1 MLSVVCAIK
10 SARCSTLYCIVI
22 ILRKCL
28 PSLYTSIIYEQ
39 WCLSVYYTVVI
50 LSTIAFVSLP
60 NYVKKYIW
68 SQLSIKY
75 NFQVE
80 VQQASLG
87 YNYHQLA
94 ICYYCILASCRTVMK
109 KSNNLTPQFYN
120 VVLHAHRVHM
130 YGYPSLSWRRKFT
143 RAL

>member
-1 MLSVVCAIK
+1 MLSVMCAIK

-22 ILRKCL
+22 ILRKYL
-28 PSLYTSIIYEQ
+28 PSMYTSIIYEQ

-50 LSTIAFVSLP
+50 LSTIAIISLP
-60 NYVKKYIW
+60 NYAKEYIW

-75 NFQVE
+75 NFHVE
-80 VQQASLG
+80 VQQATLG

-109 KSNNLTPQFYN
+109 KSNNLAPQFYN
-120 VVLHAHRVHM
+120 VILHAHRVHM
-130 YGYPSLSWRRKFT
+130 YGYLFLSWRRS
-143 RAL
+143 